1 MPIITWL
8 NDNLHSDICRVQ
20 NHVFIKTIFK
30 EDQSYLLTKHIALF
44 HWQDINVTIDVYPE
58 QKIICPEV
66 LYEEVVEVRE
76 RIVPRLDTSTEEIVL
91 EKWTVEQGSTGEELL
106 VMKQVDEVQLR
117 QDLQQI
123 LDKGITS
130 LAVVLLHSYM

>member
-1 MPIITWL
+1 MPIIIWL
-8 NDNLHSDICRVQ
+8 SDNLHSDICSVQ

-30 EDQSYLLTKHIALF
+30 EDQFYLLTRHITLF

-58 QKIICPEV
+58 QKIVCPEV

-76 RIVPRLDTSTEEIVL
+76 RIVPRLDTSAEEIAL
-91 EKWTVEQGSTGEELL
+91 EKWIVEQGSTGEELL

-117 QDLQQI
+117 QDLQKI